1 MDYSVKD
8 FYIPTITY
16 FDSGNKLTGSR
27 NGMNYKMTPQ
37 KEEKETGFR
46 SGMENGIW
54 NTVTLIASRLFPMTQ
69 ESMAAIEQWLYEQYD
84 VYLETPQASEYRKKQ
99 KKREV

>member
-8 FYIPTITY
+8 FYIPTITD

-37 KEEKETGFR
+37 KEEKEIRVQVWYG
-46 SGMENGIW
+46 EW
-54 NTVTLIASRLFPMTQ
+54 NLEHSDLIASRLFPMTQ
-69 ESMAAIEQWLYEQYD
+69 ESMALIEQWLYEQYD
-84 VYLETPQASEYRKKQ
+84 VYMETPQASEYRKKQ

>member
-37 KEEKETGFR
+37 KEEKEIR
-46 SGMENGIW
+46 VQIW
-54 NTVTLIASRLFPMTQ
+54 YGEWNLEHSDLIASRLFPMTPV
-69 ESMAAIEQWLYEQYD
+69 SYTHLNS
-84 VYLETPQASEYRKKQ
+84 LGR
-99 KKREV
+99 

>member
-37 KEEKETGFR
+37 KEEKEIR
-46 SGMENGIW
+46 VQIW
-54 NTVTLIASRLFPMTQ
+54 YGEWLSLIHICVVA
-69 ESMAAIEQWLYEQYD
+69 ED
-84 VYLETPQASEYRKKQ
+84 V
-99 KKREV
+99 

>member
-37 KEEKETGFR
+37 KEEKEIR
-46 SGMENGIW
+46 VQIW
-54 NTVTLIASRLFPMTQ
+54 YGEWNLEHSDLIASRLFPMIRLLRLV
-69 ESMAAIEQWLYEQYD
+69 SSVFL
-84 VYLETPQASEYRKKQ
+84 RKTSKDGT
-99 KKREV
+99 

>member
-8 FYIPTITY
+8 FYIPTNTY

-37 KEEKETGFR
+37 KEEKEIR
-46 SGMENGIW
+46 VQIW
-54 NTVTLIASRLFPMTQ
+54 YGEWNLEHSDLIASRLFPMTQ